1 MSELHNDDIDIPSR
15 RVFFLLWILV
25 FLIYSNTL
33 HAEWHFDD
41 YQNILENQNIR
52 TQNLSFQSLSKA
64 LTHSSDVRIYR
75 PLSYLSFALNWH
87 FDRYDVFGYHLV
99 NIFIHFLSAG
109 ILFLT
114 IMALLKT
121 PVLLGRF
128 SGSESFI
135 ALLAATLWAVNPIQ
149 TQAVTYIV
157 QRMTLLASLFYLL
170 SIYCYLKARLQPIIR
185 PKILFFVG
193 CCLSFLFGIAS
204 KENALML
211 PMALLLVEIV
221 FFQDM
226 ADPRVRRFFLGAI
239 AAGGVLVLVLGF
251 VLFLREDP
259 LSIFNGYNNRF
270 FTLPQRLMTQPRV
283 LIFYLSQ
290 IFYPSPTR
298 LCLEHDFS
306 VSTSLVTPWTTLPAA
321 LLVIALIAAGILRIR
336 KNPVLSF
343 AVLFFFL
350 NHLIEASVIP
360 LELVFEHRN
369 YLPSLFL
376 FLPAAVG
383 IKWLFDFYRVKSRP
397 FYHVLITFVVLLLI
411 GLGCGTYVRNRVWET
426 EYSLWTDANRKAPG
440 FNRPVHNLAWTYY
453 ERIGRYDLA
462 IWLYR
467 KAATLKVQ
475 RLSHRAKAFNNIGM
489 IYYRL
494 GDYETAAHNLQKARK
509 MYPRSETIRFH
520 LALTFDRQQKWE
532 QSLRLLNPLLKK
544 HPKNFEYQN
553 LKGTILLQTGKP
565 TEALAI
571 FRKCLKLYP
580 GRSEP
585 ALNAGVALSAIGAY
599 PRAEHLL
606 KYARSKDAD
615 NPSILL
621 RLIDVNLK
629 TGDTREAK
637 KYLQILLKSDSIVA
651 ITSAM
656 KAYGRQPYTETGP
669 DSALER
675 WMRLNLQKATQKM
688 FVAESL

>member
-1 MSELHNDDIDIPSR
+1 MSELHNDDIDVPTR

-52 TQNLSFQSLSKA
+52 IPDLSYQSLSKA
-64 LTHSSDVRIYR
+64 LIHSSDVRIYR

-87 FDRYDVFGYHLV
+87 FGRYDVFGYHLV
-99 NIFIHFLSAG
+99 NIFIHCLSAG

-114 IMALLKT
+114 IMALFKT
-121 PVLLGRF
+121 PALLGRF
-128 SGSESFI
+128 AGCESFI

-170 SIYCYLKARLQPIIR
+170 SVYCYLKARLQPFSR
-185 PKILFFVG
+185 PKIFFFLA
-193 CCLSFLFGIAS
+193 CFLSFVLGVAS

-226 ADPRVRRFFLGAI
+226 ADPRVRRFFVGAI

-251 VLFLREDP
+251 ALFLREDP
-259 LSIFNGYNNRF
+259 LAIFNGYNNRF
-270 FTLPQRLMTQPRV
+270 FTLAQRLMTQPRV

-290 IFYPSPTR
+290 IFYPAPTR
-298 LCLEHDFS
+298 LCLEHDFI

-369 YLPSLFL
+369 YMPSLFL
-376 FLPAAVG
+376 FLPVAVG
-383 IKWLFDFYRVKSRP
+383 IKWLFDHYRVKSRP
-397 FYHVLITFVVLLLI
+397 FYHVLITFVMMLLI
-411 GLGCGTYVRNRVWET
+411 GLGSGSYVRNRVWET

-440 FNRPVHNLAWTYY
+440 FNRPVHNLAWTHY

-475 RLSHRAKAFNNIGM
+475 RRSHRAMPFNNIGM

-494 GDYETAAHNLQKARK
+494 GDYKAAVHNLQKARK
-509 MYPRSETIRFH
+509 MYPGSETIRFH
-520 LALTFDRQQKWE
+520 LALAFDRQQKWE
-532 QSLRLLNPLLKK
+532 QSLRLLNPLLQK

-571 FRKCLKLYP
+571 FKKCLKLYP
-580 GRSEP
+580 GRSDP
-585 ALNAGVALSAIGAY
+585 ALNAGVALAAIGAY

-615 NPSILL
+615 NPFILL
-621 RLIDVNLK
+621 RLIDVNLI
-629 TGDTREAK
+629 TGDNREAK
-637 KYLQILLKSDSIVA
+637 KYLRILLKNNSIVA
-651 ITSAM
+651 INSAL
-656 KAYGRQPYTETGP
+656 KVYARQPYTETGP
-669 DSALER
+669 NSALER
-675 WMRLNLQKATQKM
+675 WMRLNLQEATEKL
-688 FVAESL
+688 FVAESS